1 MKPIPTPLTSLT
13 TIKMNEEECQTQ
25 ARCSAKQQSDRP
37 EQTPSEM
44 VSQPEARMK
53 ARQAPMTSFTIKQ
66 SLEEQRTFINSHAAQ
81 AKKLWETANAHQ
93 CHLPHN
99 HKRRRTRR
107 NLEDPAR
114 PKNLQQT
121 PQRPRNLMDIAKY
134 FKHGQTSSRM
144 PNNLTLEDN
153 NTPLCQTSRAD
164 KLPILP
170 SACTPTRQ
178 QMSGHAPNCA

>member
-81 AKKLWETANAHQ
+81 AKKLWETANAQ
-93 CHLPHN
+93 KDMSSSSQSPEKKN
-99 HKRRRTRR
+99 QEEPRRSSKTKEPP
-107 NLEDPAR
+107 EDPTEAQEVDGHR
-114 PKNLQQT
+114 QVLQAW
-121 PQRPRNLMDIAKY
+121 P
-134 FKHGQTSSRM
+134 
-144 PNNLTLEDN
+144 
-153 NTPLCQTSRAD
+153 D
-164 KLPILP
+164 K
-170 SACTPTRQ
+170 Q
-178 QMSGHAPNCA
+178 QNA

>member
-1 MKPIPTPLTSLT
+1 
-13 TIKMNEEECQTQ
+13 MNEEECQTQ
-25 ARCSAKQQSDRP
+25 ARCSAKQQSDRT

-81 AKKLWETANAHQ
+81 AKKLWETANSQ
-93 CHLPHN
+93 KDMSSSSQSPE
-99 HKRRRTRR
+99 KK
-107 NLEDPAR
+107 NLEEPRRPAR
-114 PKNLQQT
+114 PKNLQKT
-121 PQRPRNLMDIAKY
+121 PQRPRKLMDIAKY
-134 FKHGQTSSRM
+134 FEHGQTSSRM

-153 NTPLCQTSRAD
+153 NTTLCQTSRAD

-170 SACTPTRQ
+170 SVCTPTRQ
-178 QMSGHAPNCA
+178 QMSGHAPNRA